1 MPSNK
6 FDDFVESLQKEI
18 IEKEKQEFNEY
29 IVELFHD
36 PKNWGKPLEDDI
48 SVSQSYTGPCS
59 DTMSYFLKIEND
71 IIIKA
76 NFITDGCGASVAT
89 ACQTTLLIEGKTLKY
104 AENLSPVD
112 IDQAL
117 KGLPDD
123 HKHCAELSIRTL
135 RRAIKKYKDQKEEIK
150 K

>member
-36 PKNWGKPLEDDI
+36 PKNWGKPPENDI
-48 SVSQSYTGPCS
+48 SVSQTYTGPCG
-59 DTMSYFLKIEND
+59 DTMHYFLKIEND
-71 IIIKA
+71 IITNA

-89 ACQTTLLIEGKTLKY
+89 ACQTTMLIEGKTLKY
-104 AENLSPVD
+104 AENLSPED
-112 IDQAL
+112 IDRAL

-135 RRAIKKYKDQKEEIK
+135 RKAVQKYKDQKDIIK
-150 K
+150 

>member
-18 IEKEKQEFNEY
+18 IEKEKEEFNEY

-36 PKNWGKPLEDDI
+36 PKNWGKPPENDI
-48 SVSQSYTGPCS
+48 SISQTYTGPCG
-59 DTMSYFLKIEND
+59 DTMYYFLKIED
-71 IIIKA
+71 DVVIKA

-89 ACQTTLLIEGKTLKY
+89 ACQTTMLIEGKTLKY
-104 AENLSPVD
+104 VENLSPED
-112 IDQAL
+112 IDRAL

-135 RRAIKKYKDQKEEIK
+135 RKAIQKYKDQKDIIK
-150 K
+150 